1 MRSRKFETLTEINIP
16 NMIYPYCIFLENK
29 IENIK
34 RSFVVSLCILYS
46 NTCTQYYCVQVLESR
61 LSERQIPFHFIL
73 LQV

>member
-29 IENIK
+29 IENMK
-34 RSFVVSLCILYS
+34 RKFCSILMYS
-46 NTCTQYYCVQVLESR
+46 IYCVQVLESR

-73 LQV
+73 LLV